1 MIPNK
6 LRQTFYWRCYLKYGE
21 KLTVCGWKRQHHAL
35 TFGFRYRI
43 DPVPYISTYRNSHVG
58 GNRMHVMNEKRQYE
72 KSLRHLI
79 RGKRRPTALPD
90 PWDYW
95 NIANEQIHGWK
106 RSKKAK
112 QYM

>member
-1 MIPNK
+1 M
-6 LRQTFYWRCYLKYGE
+6 LKYGDQLVDDIYISH
-21 KLTVCGWKRQHHAL
+21 KSGIKTYWFFHTYC
-35 TFGFRYRI
+35 YRK
-43 DPVPYISTYRNSHVG
+43 DPVPLVHKYRSTHVG